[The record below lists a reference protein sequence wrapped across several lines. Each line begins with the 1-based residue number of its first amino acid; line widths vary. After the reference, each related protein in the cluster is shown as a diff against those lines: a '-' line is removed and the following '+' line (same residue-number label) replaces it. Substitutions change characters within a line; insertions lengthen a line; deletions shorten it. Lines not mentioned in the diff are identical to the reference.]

1 VRTDRVRMLR
11 HASMAIAVAVT
22 VLLWCAGW
30 ATSRAADDADARAGA
45 PPRAPAIPAEA
56 SRPATSAPVHAVNP
70 HWTAD
75 GCRYCHE
82 FEAGKPVPIPPAGV
96 DAICLRCH
104 DGIHARR
111 ERHPMG
117 RLFIPGQ
124 VVKPEGWPTIENRLI
139 CETCHQHI
147 VACRLEARELRD
159 DPDFLRGY
167 EGGSLLAFCA
177 LCHIEPKYHRYKL
190 HDMLTRDGKPIES
203 KCLFCHTEEIKRA
216 NMMVRTGRAELRTDP
231 LTLCESCHTEH
242 LDYFEPGHPGSTV
255 KPEMRGFMVAVEELG
270 FVAGRYP
277 TPGQIEAAAR
287 SGREPQ
293 HLPLWTGDKVVCS
306 TCHNPHQKGVFPPGS
321 VLAYGAM
328 TPEEMTRRYHL
339 RGVEKEI
346 CVACHDK

>member
-1 VRTDRVRMLR
+1 
-11 HASMAIAVAVT
+11 MAIAVAVT

-104 DGIHARR
+104 GGIHARR

-255 KPEMRGFMVAVEELG
+255 KPEMRGFMVAFEELG